1 MEQDIET
8 LAQWLGW
15 YGYAM
20 ENFESYEQAMADPE
34 IISDDGHT
42 YLSDWNW
49 WVDQGGCQTFRI
61 PEVGEV
67 YFHGSFEYLGN
78 RHVLAFTIDGQDYI
92 KEGEW
97 ISHDGMYWDGGFTKG
112 RPKQMTLTIWES
124 VA

>member
-8 LAQWLGW
+8 LAQWLGC

-20 ENFESYEQAMADPE
+20 AYPDVIEDEMFACESYWE
-34 IISDDGHT
+34 
-42 YLSDWNW
+42 W
-49 WVDQGGCQTFRI
+49 WTEVGGCQTFTVPGI
-61 PEVGEV
+61 GEV

-97 ISHDGMYWDGGFTKG
+97 ISHDGMYWEGGFTKG
-112 RPKQMTLTIWES
+112 RPKQMTLTVWES